1 MKSVTPGPCAWSDG
15 QAVQDG
21 SLDGPGGDSLV
32 GDNSKTPLDP
42 LPGFTTLASVMEL
55 TVVVANLL
63 LFLALE
69 CGVEAQ
75 VEKRLCIH
83 RKKAVNN

>member
-1 MKSVTPGPCAWSDG
+1 MVRQYRMDPSMD
-15 QAVQDG
+15 
-21 SLDGPGGDSLV
+21 GDSLV
-32 GDNSKTPLDP
+32 GSNSKTPLDP

-63 LFLALE
+63 LFFALE

-75 VEKRLCIH
+75 VEKRLLYS
-83 RKKAVNN
+83 

>member
-15 QAVQDG
+15 QAVR
-21 SLDGPGGDSLV
+21 DGPGGDSLI
-32 GDNSKTPLDP
+32 GDNSKTPLNP

-55 TVVVANLL
+55 TVVVGNLL
-63 LFLALE
+63 LFFALE

-75 VEKRLCIH
+75 VEKRLLYS
-83 RKKAVNN
+83 

>member
-21 SLDGPGGDSLV
+21 SIDGPGGDSLL
-32 GDNSKTPLDP
+32 GSNSKTPLNP

-55 TVVVANLL
+55 TVVIANLL

-75 VEKRLCIH
+75 VENRLLYS
-83 RKKAVNN
+83 

>member
-15 QAVQDG
+15 QAVR
-21 SLDGPGGDSLV
+21 DGPGGDSLI
-32 GDNSKTPLDP
+32 GDNSKTPLNP

-55 TVVVANLL
+55 TVVVGNLL

-75 VEKRLCIH
+75 VEKRLLYS
-83 RKKAVNN
+83 